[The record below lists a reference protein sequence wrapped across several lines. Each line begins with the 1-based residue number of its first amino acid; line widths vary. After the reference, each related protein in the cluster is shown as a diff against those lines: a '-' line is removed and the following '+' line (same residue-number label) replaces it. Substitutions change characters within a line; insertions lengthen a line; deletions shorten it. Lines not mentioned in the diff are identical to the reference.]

1 VEGLFLNEN
10 QLKVL
15 KFMAEVTGRIDMNEF
30 ARRVSLT
37 PSQAGEQIQELA
49 KAGLVSKVGG
59 GYGITE
65 QGKTALKAF
74 SAVPVEKEFHF
85 YTAMNQ
91 PTGLSAK
98 SFKEFYD
105 LVKTADVK
113 ALEFH
118 LYRGDFENWV
128 RTTVNDAVFANELE
142 CMTKSG
148 VKSEQLRE
156 TLLRAA
162 ESRFSLQP

>member
-1 VEGLFLNEN
+1 
-10 QLKVL
+10 
-15 KFMAEVTGRIDMNEF
+15 MAEVTGRIDMNEF

-59 GYGITE
+59 GYCITE
-65 QGKTALKAF
+65 KGKTALKAF
-74 SAVPVEKEFHF
+74 SVVPVKKEFHF
-85 YTAMNQ
+85 YIGMNQ
-91 PTGLSAK
+91 QTGFSAK
-98 SFKEFYD
+98 CFKEFYD
-105 LVKTADVK
+105 LVKTVDVQ

-128 RTTVNDAVFANELE
+128 RTTVNDAVFANEIE
-142 CMTKSG
+142 CIKKTG
-148 VKSEQLRE
+148 VKGEQLRE
-156 TLLRAA
+156 TLLLAA